1 MKRRS
6 CRGDLVFWDTIRF
19 VENWASTWTNQTSG
33 SADQNGGNF
42 TLTLTPAKVE
52 GPVAAAVSSSDISLF
67 ESRRGHQ
74 NVATITTLM
83 F

>member
-1 MKRRS
+1 MANS
-6 CRGDLVFWDTIRF
+6 GVSELMTSSYLVFWDTIRF

-33 SADQNGGNF
+33 SADQNGGYF
-42 TLTLTPAKVE
+42 TLTPAKVE
-52 GPVAAAVSSSDISLF
+52 GPVAAIS
-67 ESRRGHQ
+67 RQGHQ